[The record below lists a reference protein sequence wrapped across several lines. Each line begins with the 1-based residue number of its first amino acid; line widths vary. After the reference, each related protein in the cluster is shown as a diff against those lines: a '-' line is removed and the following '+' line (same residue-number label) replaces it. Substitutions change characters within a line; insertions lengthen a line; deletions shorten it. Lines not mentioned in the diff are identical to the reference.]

1 MPESETESIPEED
14 PSPEDPPEEDPAP
27 NKRKLELI
35 AAPQQDV
42 VVAVVKKKRGPTT
55 KQQKERSDKGK
66 ERTKINKLQVAKGV
80 RRVKVNTKWHVL
92 DPEVSDIVFDYE
104 LTIVVEGDSCQ
115 DCHCSF

>member
-1 MPESETESIPEED
+1 MQSLSLRKMIPLLRSLLRGLLQTRE
-14 PSPEDPPEEDPAP
+14 
-27 NKRKLELI
+27 NLELI

-42 VVAVVKKKRGPTT
+42 VVAVVKKERKKGPVG

-92 DPEVSDIVFDYE
+92 GPEVSDIVFEY
-104 LTIVVEGDSCQ
+104 
-115 DCHCSF
+115 